1 MESMTSTI
9 KDLKASKK
17 YSERIHNKR
26 KKKRSKKKS
35 KNQQKS
41 KLKTL
46 APFSKLKMSLLGFSI
61 SKVYI
66 IPNILSSS
74 FLDYYVPPKRDI
86 EFMFIKEFL

>member
-1 MESMTSTI
+1 MI
-9 KDLKASKK
+9 P
-17 YSERIHNKR
+17 N
-26 KKKRSKKKS
+26 KKKS
-35 KNQQKS
+35 KVQQKS

-66 IPNILSSS
+66 ISNILSNS
-74 FLDYYVPPKRDI
+74 FLEYYVPPKRDI